1 MKQCPRTDQIFEAI
15 LDYHD
20 RHRMAPTIRELMVA
34 TGTRSTSNVNY
45 HLKKLEA
52 QGLIHRSGRWRAR
65 DIRVI
70 GAQASNTAQEGVQLL
85 RALQLDSEPI
95 PGEPDRRSV
104 SEELLDR
111 FEQWAERV
119 GA

>member
-1 MKQCPRTDQIFEAI
+1 MKQGARTDQIFQAI
-15 LDYHD
+15 LEYND

-34 TGTRSTSNVNY
+34 TGTRSTSNVDY
-45 HLKKLEA
+45 HLKKLA
-52 QGLIHRSGRWRAR
+52 SQGLIQRSGRWRAR

-70 GAQASNTAQEGVQLL
+70 GTQASNTAQEGVQLL
-85 RALQLDSEPI
+85 RALQRESQPI

-104 SEELLDR
+104 SEEILDR